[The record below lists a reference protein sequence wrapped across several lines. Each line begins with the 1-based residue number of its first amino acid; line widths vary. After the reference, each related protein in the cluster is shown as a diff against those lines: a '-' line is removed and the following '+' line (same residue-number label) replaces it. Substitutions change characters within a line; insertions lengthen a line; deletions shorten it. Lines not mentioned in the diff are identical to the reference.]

1 MDKEKKIKSR
11 ELMRSMFV
19 DLNSSID
26 RKDYLNNKSNEI
38 IRKKEELGYKSG
50 RLDLRSFENFYNEVS
65 KKTQVEVEQLYELF
79 LNFIK

>member
-19 DLNSSID
+19 DLNSSMD

-38 IRKKEELGYKSG
+38 IRKKE
-50 RLDLRSFENFYNEVS
+50 
-65 KKTQVEVEQLYELF
+65 
-79 LNFIK
+79 